1 MKNKMLL
8 LLILLSVLFVSCD
21 IKIVNEPQAE
31 ELYNPPSI
39 QLEIAVVGDVP
50 FDTIR
55 NLSYIPKSLNDII
68 EDTNI
73 NYDGLIIAKDYLAE
87 AAKQE
92 YKDFFS
98 NITYPVFF
106 MGTENLLVSVFHDDR
121 LTLESARI
129 NGFGAHVSGFV
140 LLEGKFQQWG
150 LYLPNNPTEQ
160 DMNRDMILRISNILE
175 DFKILRSNMK
185 TAT

>member
-8 LLILLSVLFVSCD
+8 LLILLSVLFVSCNST
-21 IKIVNEPQAE
+21 IVNEPQA

-50 FDTIR
+50 FDKIR
-55 NLSYIPKSLNDII
+55 NLNYVQKSLKDII

-73 NYDGLIIAKDYLAE
+73 NYDGLIITKDYLAE

>member
-50 FDTIR
+50 C
-55 NLSYIPKSLNDII
+55 LKDII
-68 EDTNI
+68 KDHNI
-73 NYDGLIIAKDYLAE
+73 KYDGLIITKDYLAE

-106 MGTENLLVSVFHDDR
+106 MGTENLLVNVFHDDR

-140 LLEGKFQQWG
+140 LSEGRFQQWG